1 MIEVSKISA
10 KGQVTIPI
18 ELRKLL
24 QLTEGSKV
32 AFITDSNGR
41 VYLANSS
48 MIALKEV
55 QTEFNGV
62 AKDLGIAD
70 ESQVAAFLKE
80 QSEE

>member
-10 KGQVTIPI
+10 KGQVTIPV

-32 AFITDSNGR
+32 AFITDDSGR

-48 MIALKEV
+48 MLALKEV
-55 QTEFNGV
+55 QVAFNG
-62 AKDLGIAD
+62 AAEELGIQNEDA
-70 ESQVAAFLKE
+70 VAAFIESSLKD
-80 QSEE
+80 

>member
-32 AFITDSNGR
+32 AFITDDNGR

-48 MIALKEV
+48 MLALKEV

-62 AKDLGIAD
+62 AKDLGIGD

>member
-24 QLTEGSKV
+24 QLNEGSKV
-32 AFITDSNGR
+32 AFITDANGR

-55 QTEFNGV
+55 QAEFNDV
-62 AKDLGIAD
+62 AKDLGIED
-70 ESQVAAFLKE
+70 ESQVATFLKE
-80 QSEE
+80 QRED

>member
-32 AFITDSNGR
+32 AFITDDNGR

-48 MIALKEV
+48 MLALKEV

-62 AKDLGIAD
+62 AKDLGIDD
-70 ESQVAAFLKE
+70 ESQVATFLKE

>member
-48 MIALKEV
+48 LLALKEV

-62 AKDLGIAD
+62 AKDLGIED